1 MRALWPVAGLLLFAC
16 CAPAAEEKAN
26 DATPIHRALQ
36 RLYNFDFKGTHR
48 ILDGYIAGQPDDPL
62 GYAFRGSAYLFS
74 ELNRLSILEAEFLI
88 DDDRIIDKKKD
99 RPDPAVKQAMMEA
112 LGQARRRAEAKL
124 AANPRDEEA
133 LFTMCAVSGVETD
146 YAALVEKR
154 QFGSLTYAKQSQR
167 YAVRLLAENPQYY
180 DAYLTAGVSEYLL
193 GSMPFFLRWFVR
205 FDRVEGSK
213 KKAVDN
219 LKLVARSGLYLK
231 PFAKILLSIIYLRE
245 KQPAESEKM
254 LREFAREY
262 PDNPL
267 VRKELARFEKR
278 H

>member
-16 CAPAAEEKAN
+16 YAPAAEEKAN

-36 RLYNFDFKGTHR
+36 KLYNFDFAGTHGL
-48 ILDGYIAGQPDDPL
+48 LDGYIAAHPDDPL

-99 RPDPAVKQAMMEA
+99 QPDPAVKKAMTEA
-112 LGQARRRAEAKL
+112 LALARRHAEARL
-124 AANPRDEEA
+124 GANPRDEEA
-133 LFTMCAVSGVETD
+133 LFTMCVVSGVETD

-167 YAVRLLAENPQYY
+167 YAVRLLTENPQYY

-205 FDRVEGSK
+205 FDRVEGNK

-245 KQPAESEKM
+245 KQPAESERM
-254 LREFAREY
+254 LREFSHEY

-267 VRKELARFEKR
+267 VRKELARFEKL